1 MPGLRGP
8 TLWLVCATAQVRAV
22 GEGHGA
28 AMGSLGP
35 LSWETERF
43 RRALPAEQEPATL
56 AIPSF
61 THLPSFPQP

>member
-22 GEGHGA
+22 GEEHGA

-35 LSWETERF
+35 LSWETEGLS
-43 RRALPAEQEPATL
+43 RALPTGQKPATL
-56 AIPSF
+56 AILSF
-61 THLPSFPQP
+61 THLLRFPQP